1 MGLSEELIDNL
12 EESVKLIGMVLVLAD
27 YLDSGTP
34 IEEIPTVFLQELVS
48 RLTDQLSNRNEEG
61 TLH

>member
-1 MGLSEELIDNL
+1 MSKESIDNL

-34 IEEIPTVFLQELVS
+34 IEEIPTVYLQELVS

>member
-1 MGLSEELIDNL
+1 MSKESIDNL

-34 IEEIPTVFLQELVS
+34 VEEIPTVYLQELVD
-48 RLTDQLSNRNEEG
+48 RLTEQLSNRNEEG

>member
-34 IEEIPTVFLQELVS
+34 IEEIPTVYLQELVS